1 MKNAKISKD
10 LIRRNI
16 LGRLFESYSGPAF
29 AIQTWDGWFWRSSEN
44 QSLLFTIECR
54 TPRALGHVFLDPN
67 EWTLGRAFIEGDL
80 DVEGDLIAAFH
91 VAEHILKQP
100 ISWRYGLLQKLGAI
114 GFNIK
119 ELVRGGSKHSPKRD
133 GMAISYHYDQP
144 PEFYLPWLGPS
155 LVYSCAYFRHEN
167 DSLDVA
173 QRNKLD
179 YICRKLRLEP
189 EDRFLDIG
197 CGWGSL
203 ILHAAEKYRAIASGI
218 TLSQQQASV
227 ASGRINRIDLQQRCG
242 VELRDYRTL
251 VHTPEFFDKIASV
264 GMFEHVGEKL
274 LLEYFKIAYSILRPG
289 GVFLNHGIAR
299 SCKQQSRKLSFMD
312 RYVFPDGELVPIAEA
327 LETAERAGF
336 EVRDVENL
344 REHYAKTLR
353 LWIQGL
359 EDHKESALR
368 YVPRSTYRIWKLY
381 MAGSAAA
388 FERGDLGVY
397 QALLSRPDHGRS
409 NMPLTRES
417 WYTHQAAEIGVPI

>member
-1 MKNAKISKD
+1 MKNAKVAKD
-10 LIRRNI
+10 LSRKAM
-16 LGRLFESYSGPAF
+16 LDRLFASYSGPAF
-29 AIQTWDGWFWRSSEN
+29 VIRTWDGWIWRSSEN
-44 QSLLFTIECR
+44 QATVFTVEFR
-54 TPRALGHVFLDPN
+54 TPRALDHLFFDPS
-67 EWTLGRAFIEGDL
+67 EWTLGKAFVEGKL

-91 VAEHILKQP
+91 LAEHILKQP
-100 ISWRYGLLQKLGAI
+100 ISLRYGLLQKLRAI
-114 GFNIK
+114 GFKIK
-119 ELVRGGSKHSPKRD
+119 EFVREGSKHSRSRD

-155 LVYSCAYFRHEN
+155 LVYSCAYFRN
-167 DSLDVA
+167 DDDSLDVA

-179 YICRKLRLEP
+179 YICRKLRLQP
-189 EDRFLDIG
+189 EERFLDIG

-218 TLSQQQASV
+218 TLSQQQANV
-227 ASGRINRIDLQQRCG
+227 ACGRINRIDLQQRCG

-274 LLEYFKIAYSILRPG
+274 LPAYFKIAHSILRPG
-289 GVFLNHGIAR
+289 GMFLNHGIAR
-299 SCKQQSRKLSFMD
+299 SCKQKSRKLSFID

-327 LETAERAGF
+327 LEAAERAGF

-344 REHYAKTLR
+344 REHYARTLR
-353 LWIQGL
+353 LWVQGL
-359 EDHKESALR
+359 EDHRESALR
-368 YVPRSTYRIWKLY
+368 YVPRSTYRIWRLY

-397 QALLSRPDHGRS
+397 QTLLCRPDHGRS
-409 NMPLTRES
+409 NMPLTRED
-417 WYTHQAAEIGVPI
+417 WYADQPAEVGVPL